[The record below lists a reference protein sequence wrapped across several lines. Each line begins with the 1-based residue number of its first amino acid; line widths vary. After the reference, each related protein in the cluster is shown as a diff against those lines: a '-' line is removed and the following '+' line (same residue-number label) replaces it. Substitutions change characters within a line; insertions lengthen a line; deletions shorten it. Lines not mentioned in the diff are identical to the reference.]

1 MILIFI
7 FNIISIGII
16 IITII
21 VISITL
27 AVFFH
32 FISKVQILTIETV
45 MSHLD
50 EIFYWI
56 S

>member
-21 VISITL
+21 FISIIL
-27 AVFFH
+27 AVFFAL
-32 FISKVQILTIETV
+32 FLKYK
-45 MSHLD
+45 
-50 EIFYWI
+50 F
-56 S
+56 